1 MTKKLNIAMVAA
13 CPFPANR
20 GTPSRILR
28 MAEAVSELG
37 HGVFVVTYHFGT
49 DTTTNLD
56 IQRIPRVP
64 YENFSPGPTMTK
76 LAILDPLLFAKLL
89 RVVRS
94 KKIDLIHAHHFEG
107 ALIGYMVRKLTGIK
121 VIYDAHTTL
130 EGELA
135 SYSFIRMKVL
145 EQFLD
150 KNVPK
155 WADHVIAVS
164 ETLEA
169 FFRGNGVEN
178 VDVIPTGVNSDH
190 FEGADQNAIR
200 DRYKLNG
207 KLIVMYTGS
216 MASFQG
222 VEYLIEAMRRV
233 FEKRQDVVLFLVT
246 NSSAES
252 YEKIFSK
259 KDIADRIIIA
269 SDQPYHDV
277 PLFLASADV
286 VVNPRIEC
294 PGMPQKLTN
303 YMAARKAIVSF
314 EGSAKL
320 LENNVNGLV
329 VENGNTAA
337 MADSIITLLE
347 NREYREK
354 LGENARSAVI
364 GRYDWKIL
372 CQRIEE
378 IYFKLLGL

>member
-1 MTKKLNIAMVAA
+1 MWEHSFIWLHADYLMIFHKRNTNPCFSIKPMTRKLNIAMVAA

-28 MAEAVSELG
+28 MAEAVSEHG
-37 HGVFVVTYHFGT
+37 HAVFVVTYHFGT

-64 YENFSPGPTMTK
+64 YENFSPGPTLTK
-76 LAILDPLLFAKLL
+76 LAVLDPLLFVKLL
-89 RVVRS
+89 RVARS

-135 SYSFIRMKVL
+135 SYNFIRMKAL
-145 EQFLD
+145 ERFLD
-150 KNVPK
+150 RNVPI

-164 ETLEA
+164 DTLEA
-169 FFRGNGVEN
+169 FFRRNGVEN
-178 VDVIPTGVNSDH
+178 VDVIPTGVNIDH

-200 DRYKLNG
+200 GKYNLNG

-216 MASFQG
+216 MARFQG
-222 VEYLIEAMRRV
+222 VEYLIEAMKPV

-246 NSSAES
+246 NSSAEHCERVVS
-252 YEKIFSK
+252 IG
-259 KDIADRIIIA
+259 DHAGRVIIA
-269 SDQPYHDV
+269 SDQPYRDV
-277 PLFLASADV
+277 PLFLAAADV
-286 VVNPRIEC
+286 VVSPRTAC
-294 PGMPQKLTN
+294 PGIPQKLTN

-320 LENNVNGLV
+320 LENALQ
-329 VENGNTAA
+329 
-337 MADSIITLLE
+337 L
-347 NREYREK
+347 
-354 LGENARSAVI
+354 
-364 GRYDWKIL
+364 
-372 CQRIEE
+372 
-378 IYFKLLGL
+378 